1 MSTDGVCG
9 SSKSSLLTHFDRD
22 ANRPTDVSL
31 GGRSRREIEDVLERD
46 SHRFD
51 KMVANTGFNQ
61 FQDKNASI
69 NLSDL
74 AEHLPIPSMP
84 PAVHPYN
91 ASSASGALNAY
102 RYQRNAPMAPGPPA
116 SAASRMGLSHSWVDQ
131 FSSRQTHP
139 YQQSS
144 SNVIQYPGSRST
156 YDHVNHR
163 HFPSMYGAPQQL
175 SMATTAAIPSAPT
188 FREPPVAASSANP
201 QAEFDNAFKG
211 WMDSM
216 GADESRL
223 WDNIE
228 YPMAAAAQVPA
239 PAPQT
244 TFTRPSVPV
253 EARGQEPAIQH
264 QEQVQNG
271 EDAKLAIAA
280 QEIINSVAEDRS
292 SKFQQSEFLN
302 LMRRIASMDLVV
314 RDNALV
320 NPDTLEP
327 KSFESAT
334 TAKESRV
341 NPKQATV
348 EDGE

>member
-31 GGRSRREIEDVLERD
+31 VGRNRRGIGDVLERD
-46 SHRFD
+46 SHLFD
-51 KMVANTGFNQ
+51 KMAANTGFNQ
-61 FQDKNASI
+61 FQEKSASLDLSSLSENLPGPSMARGAQPFNAP
-69 NLSDL
+69 
-74 AEHLPIPSMP
+74 PIP
-84 PAVHPYN
+84 
-91 ASSASGALNAY
+91 GALDGY
-102 RYQRNAPMAPGPPA
+102 GYQRPMPMASRPRA
-116 SAASRMGLSHSWVDQ
+116 SVGRMAPSHNWAEQ
-131 FSSRQTHP
+131 FLRQNMP

-144 SNVIQYPGSRST
+144 SNMMQYPGSRPA
-156 YDHVNHR
+156 YDPINYR
-163 HFPSMYGAPQQL
+163 PLPSMYGTPQQL
-175 SMATTAAIPSAPT
+175 SMPATAAFPTAPT
-188 FREPPVAASSANP
+188 YREPVAAAASFTNP

-216 GADESRL
+216 GADETRL
-223 WDNIE
+223 WETMD
-228 YPMAAAAQVPA
+228 ATVPSQEPVST
-239 PAPQT
+239 PAPQAAST
-244 TFTRPSVPV
+244 LPTAPV
-253 EARGQEPAIQH
+253 EVRSQEPATQR
-264 QEQVQNG
+264 QEQGRTG

-334 TAKESRV
+334 ATKESHA

-348 EDGE
+348 EDEE